1 MPPTLENI
9 FPTHHELLGRPE
21 KEAKLNQHACVI
33 WMTGLSGAG
42 KTTIAKNLE
51 RELYERGFITQIL
64 DGDNIRSGIN
74 NNLGFS
80 ESDRYENIRRIAEV
94 SRLFV
99 QCGIITINCFISP
112 TDEIRTMARQIIGKD
127 DYIEIFINAPLNVC
141 ETRDVKGLYH
151 KARKGEIRDFTG
163 ITSPFEIPEHAD
175 LEIRT
180 DLLTI
185 EASVNQALDVII
197 PRITLRRQG

>member
-1 MPPTLENI
+1 
-9 FPTHHELLGRPE
+9 
-21 KEAKLNQHACVI
+21 
-33 WMTGLSGAG
+33 
-42 KTTIAKNLE
+42 
-51 RELYERGFITQIL
+51 
-64 DGDNIRSGIN
+64 
-74 NNLGFS
+74 
-80 ESDRYENIRRIAEV
+80 
-94 SRLFV
+94 
-99 QCGIITINCFISP
+99 
-112 TDEIRTMARQIIGKD
+112 
-127 DYIEIFINAPLNVC
+127 LNVC